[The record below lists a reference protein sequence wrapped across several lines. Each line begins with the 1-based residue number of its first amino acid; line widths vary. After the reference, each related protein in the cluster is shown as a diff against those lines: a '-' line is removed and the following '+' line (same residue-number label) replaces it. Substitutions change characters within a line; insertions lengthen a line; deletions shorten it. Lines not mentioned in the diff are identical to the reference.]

1 MFKPEHKRRFSFS
14 LVVTPNS
21 VRKTNRVVGYIFLG
35 LFGFLF
41 LPWTQNFEMK
51 GRLTSL
57 NPSDRPQSIH
67 STIAGRIEKWYVQEG
82 QEVKKGDTILFLSE
96 IKDKFFDPDYLIR
109 IKEQIT
115 AKENAISST
124 REKSEALEKQ
134 IRALQEGLKF
144 SLEKAKNK
152 VQQTKLKI
160 QSDSIDFMASKVNY
174 TIAKEQFD
182 RQVKLFEQGLK
193 SKTDLEMR
201 ELKFQEAQAKLMS
214 SENKFYTTKNELIN
228 AQIELNSIGAEYLDK
243 ISKTESDLNSTLS
256 YYYDTEGQISKMNN
270 DFVNMQ
276 IRNSFYHITAP
287 QDGYVVKALRTGVG
301 ETIKEGEEVVSILPK
316 NAQLAVELF
325 ADPMDVVLLSK
336 GDHIRLQ
343 FEGWPAL
350 VFSGWPGVTFG
361 TFGSDIVNIDKM
373 DTKGKFRILA
383 IASKEQEGNWPTY
396 LRIGTNTKG
405 WAMLK
410 TVPVW
415 YEIWRR
421 LNGFPAEFTHPEE
434 EKNTG
439 KGSYMEKEKQ
449 SKDFYDSE

>member
-1 MFKPEHKRRFSFS
+1 MFNPEHKRRFSFS
-14 LVVTPNS
+14 LVVTPKS
-21 VRKTNRVVGYIFLG
+21 IRKTNRVIAYIFLG

-57 NPSDRPQSIH
+57 NPSDRPQSVH

-82 QEVKKGDTILFLSE
+82 QEVKKGDTVLFLSE
-96 IKDKFFDPDYLIR
+96 IKDKFFDPDYLVR

-115 AKENAISST
+115 AKENAIGST

-152 VQQTKLKI
+152 VQQSKLKI
-160 QSDSIDFMASKVNY
+160 QSDSIDFVAAKTNFN
-174 TIAKEQFD
+174 IAKEQFD

-193 SKTDLEMR
+193 SKTDLEAR
-201 ELKFQEAQAKLMS
+201 ELKLQEAQAKLLS
-214 SENKFYTTKNELIN
+214 SENKFYTSKNELVN

-243 ISKTESDLNSTLS
+243 ISKTESELNSTLS

-270 DFVNMQ
+270 DYVNMQ
-276 IRNSFYHITAP
+276 IRSSFYYITAP
-287 QDGYVVKALRTGVG
+287 QDGYIIKALRTGVG

-325 ADPMDVVLLSK
+325 ADPMDVVLLKK

-361 TFGSDIVNIDKM
+361 TFGSEVVNIDKM

-383 IASKEQEGNWPTY
+383 VASKDQDGNWPEY

-405 WAMLK
+405 WAMLT

-421 LNGFPAEFTHPEE
+421 LNGFPAEFTQIED
-434 EKNTG
+434 EKNVS
-439 KGSYMEKEKQ
+439 KGSYLEKEKTN
-449 SKDFYDSE
+449 KDIHDSE